1 MSRRRTI
8 RISRNFDNNLT
19 DIRRFLEEQQAP
31 QAFHALIEKLFATL
45 ISNLERFPDMG
56 VDLLAKAPLSTEGRM
71 RMESLKQR
79 LGKNTRLREYISGD
93 YLVLYA
99 VRGDNLYLLSIK
111 HHRQLSFDL
120 KGHWEGSRSKGK

>member
-1 MSRRRTI
+1 MRRRTV
-8 RISRNFDNNLT
+8 RITRNVDTNLA

-31 QAFHALIEKLFATL
+31 LAFWSLIEELFETV
-45 ISNLERFPDMG
+45 IPNLQRFPDMG
-56 VDLLAKAPLSTEGRM
+56 MDFLAQAPLSTEGLM
-71 RMESLKQR
+71 RLTTLKQR

-99 VRGDNLYLLSIK
+99 VRGADLYLLSIK

-120 KGHWEGSRSKGK
+120 KGHRR

>member
-1 MSRRRTI
+1 MR
-8 RISRNFDNNLT
+8 
-19 DIRRFLEEQQAP
+19 LE
-31 QAFHALIEKLFATL
+31 T
-45 ISNLERFPDMG
+45 
-56 VDLLAKAPLSTEGRM
+56 
-71 RMESLKQR
+71 LKQR

-120 KGHWEGSRSKGK
+120 KGHRG